1 MTSRISDAK
10 DALFVGL
17 SGQVRDSR
25 VLSAMARVPRELFV
39 PPELRS
45 NAYSNAPLPIGY
57 DQTISQ
63 PLMTA
68 HMTSVLQPAPTDRV
82 LEVGTGSGYQAAIL
96 GLLAHRG
103 SVVTV
108 ERIPVLARHADELLR
123 FLGLTNVQVRA
134 RRRHPRLSGKSAFR
148 RHSRHRRRTPTTPI
162 PPESAG
168 RGRKAGN
175 PRRQPRLP
183 GTGASHE
190 NQRGRIHQV
199 QRPLPVRPPA
209 RKGSLAY
216 FNVKPSPV
224 SALPSV
230 VLADAGTHPC
240 PPNDDPHGLLLAQSA
255 NGPFDFA
262 IIHPLKHLP
271 AD

>member
-10 DALFVGL
+10 DALFLKL
-17 SGQVRDSR
+17 SDQVRDSR
-25 VLSAMARVPRELFV
+25 VLDAMARVPRELFV

-123 FLGLTNVQVRA
+123 FLDLTNVQVVPA
-134 RRRHPRLSGKSAFR
+134 GTTLGCPEKAPFDAILVTAAAPQLPQSLLKQLAVGGRLVIPVG
-148 RHSRHRRRTPTTPI
+148 SRDSQ
-162 PPESAG
+162 E
-168 RGRKAGN
+168 
-175 PRRQPRLP
+175 L
-183 GTGASHE
+183 
-190 NQRGRIHQV
+190 
-199 QRPLPVRPPA
+199 
-209 RKGSLAY
+209 
-216 FNVKPSPV
+216 
-224 SALPSV
+224 
-230 VLADAGTHPC
+230 VLAMKTSEGISIKYKGPC
-240 PPNDDPHGLLLAQSA
+240 RFVPLLGKEAW
-255 NGPFDFA
+255 
-262 IIHPLKHLP
+262 P
-271 AD
+271 AST